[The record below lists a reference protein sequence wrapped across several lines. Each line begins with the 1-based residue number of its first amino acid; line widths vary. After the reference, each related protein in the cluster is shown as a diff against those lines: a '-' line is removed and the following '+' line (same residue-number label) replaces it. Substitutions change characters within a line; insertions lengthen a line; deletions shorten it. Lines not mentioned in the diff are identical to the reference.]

1 MTPPAFPKH
10 LLLVEDNEHDVE
22 LARAALDESEVR
34 CEVTVA
40 RDGQEALDLLRG
52 GGSRQPDLVL
62 LDLNMPRVSGHE
74 VLRAVKGDATLRHV
88 PVVVFTTSNEVSD
101 RDACT
106 AAGADDYVLKPGRF
120 DQLVEA
126 VDRLGRRWLTLTF
139 SV

>member
-1 MTPPAFPKH
+1 MTSPAFPKH

-22 LARAALDESEVR
+22 LARAALEESEVR

-52 GGSRQPDLVL
+52 AGSQPDLVL

-74 VLRAVKGDATLRHV
+74 VLRAVKGDAALRHV
-88 PVVVFTTSNEVSD
+88 PVVVFTTSNEASD
-101 RDACT
+101 RDACA

-120 DQLVEA
+120 EGLVEA
-126 VDRLGRRWLTLTF
+126 VNRLGRRWLTPTF
-139 SV
+139 CV